1 MNAYDEEVLEDGI
14 PVQVKVLQIGRVAM
28 IRKYPDN
35 SMTILHNGSSDWEA
49 LPSSY
54 EANVTRAI
62 RIADEVTTPS
72 IFLVPLPGPNVA
84 Q

>member
-1 MNAYDEEVLEDGI
+1 MT
-14 PVQVKVLQIGRVAM
+14 VLQIGRVAM
-28 IRKYPDN
+28 IRQYADGR
-35 SMTILHNGSSDWEA
+35 MTILHNGIDDWQP

-62 RIADEVTTPS
+62 RIAQEVTTPS
-72 IFLVPLPGPNVA
+72 IFLIPLPGPTVA